1 MRINPNMV
9 PDILAAIQGT
19 QSQETTALEQLSTGK
34 RVNKPSDDPAASAE
48 MVQNQVLS
56 GQVDQY
62 TTDASGVLDM
72 MHTIDSSLSAVVTSV
87 NQAIS
92 VGTEGANSTVTT
104 SQRQA
109 MAQQVQG
116 IFASVLNAANLSY
129 NGSYLFGGTAS
140 TAAPYAADSTSST
153 GYKYNGNEDVNT
165 VQIGAGFDLQ
175 TNLPGDQLFSN
186 SGSDLLGSLN
196 QLATALQ
203 SGTTTDIANATQQV
217 TAGLNYLTQQR
228 VFYGNAMSQINAQ
241 ETFLSQETVNLKSQA
256 NTLIGADATQAATML
271 SQAQT
276 ANSAVL
282 SAAAKIMPE
291 TLLDYLPTT
300 LG

>member
-1 MRINPNMV
+1 
-9 PDILAAIQGT
+9 
-19 QSQETTALEQLSTGK
+19 
-34 RVNKPSDDPAASAE
+34 
-48 MVQNQVLS
+48 
-56 GQVDQY
+56 
-62 TTDASGVLDM
+62 
-72 MHTIDSSLSAVVTSV
+72 
-87 NQAIS
+87 
-92 VGTEGANSTVTT
+92 
-104 SQRQA
+104 
-109 MAQQVQG
+109 
-116 IFASVLNAANLSY
+116 
-129 NGSYLFGGTAS
+129 
-140 TAAPYAADSTSST
+140 
-153 GYKYNGNEDVNT
+153 VNT